1 MTAPLLSAESVSK
14 SFILKSAGSKAV
26 LKAVDSVSL
35 VLQKGETLG
44 LAGESGCGK
53 STIAKIIAGLMSP
66 DSGIISFKGT
76 EISSLDPK
84 SLQTFRRS
92 VQMIFQDPFSS
103 LNPRMRIGDTIAEPL
118 QIHHLC
124 DPSKLRE
131 TTINQMDQVGLA
143 ADQYDRFPHEFSG
156 GQRQRIGIARA
167 LAAQP
172 DILIADEPVS
182 SLDISIQAQ
191 IINLLQDLKHQHGLT
206 LLMVSHDLGV
216 LHHVCD
222 RIAVMY
228 LGAVVELAPAESLFQ
243 QCRHPYSQALLAAIP
258 RIHKVLD
265 SSVKPLISSELP
277 SAIDLPRGCS
287 FHPRCPYA
295 KEICQQEKP
304 PLVEQHPEH
313 FAACHLSA
321 SIFSD

>member
-1 MTAPLLSAESVSK
+1 MTVPLLSADAVSK
-14 SFILKSAGSKAV
+14 EFALKSAGSKMI
-26 LKAVDSVSL
+26 LKAVDNVSL
-35 VLQKGETLG
+35 ILQTGETLG

-53 STIAKIIAGLMSP
+53 STIAKIIAGLLAP
-66 DSGIISFKGT
+66 NSGTISFKGN
-76 EISSLDPK
+76 EINSLDQN
-84 SLQTFRRS
+84 SFHNFRRS

-118 QIHHLC
+118 HIHRLC
-124 DPSKLRE
+124 EPSKLRGA
-131 TTINQMDQVGLA
+131 TIKQMDQVGLA

-167 LAAQP
+167 LAARP

-191 IINLLQDLKHQHGLT
+191 IINLLQGLKHQYGLT

-216 LHHVCD
+216 LRHVCD

-228 LGAVVELAPAESLFQ
+228 LGTIVELAPALDLFH
-243 QCRHPYSQALLAAIP
+243 QCRHPYSQILLAAIP
-258 RIHKVLD
+258 RIRRISD
-265 SSVKPLISSELP
+265 AAVKPLIAQELP
-277 SAIDLPRGCS
+277 TAVNLPNGCS

-295 KEICQQEKP
+295 EEVCRQERP
-304 PLVEQHPEH
+304 PLVEQRPGH
-313 FAACHLSA
+313 FSTCHLSGK
-321 SIFSD
+321 IFST